1 MDPYDVLIVGGGIAG
16 LYCARQLLRAHPS
29 LRLVLCEQYKILGGR
44 MATYHKTLPGGLTV
58 QWEIG
63 AGRISDS
70 HVRLHALLREYGLR
84 TFPIGPGLMYKR
96 SGSSTLEKNIFE
108 PSLDILFGPL
118 FTLSPEV
125 LARHTLQELLI
136 SIHGKKATQG
146 WMDRFPDHS
155 EIVYLRADEGLR
167 EFSHEMKSHEGFSV
181 CAEGLGALAD
191 KMATECVER
200 GAIILT
206 KHTCTG
212 IGKGWAEF
220 TTEEEGSRKIHANK
234 SIFALHA
241 KALRELSFFDGFTTL
256 KKIQME
262 PLTRMYAVFP
272 LRGGKAWFHGLPRIV
287 TPLSVRYVLPIDEA
301 KGVIMI
307 SYTDSKF
314 SRAFSGKEDPEREVM
329 KEIRALF
336 PEKDIPDPIFFK
348 VHEWKEGVSYWLP
361 GPYTVKKESEKALV
375 PFPKVYPGVFVCGES
390 FSERQGW
397 VEGALE
403 HAALLLK
410 KKFHLREE

>member
-1 MDPYDVLIVGGGIAG
+1 MDPYDVLIIGGGIAG
-16 LYCARQLLRAHPS
+16 LYCARQLLRAQPS
-29 LRLVLCEQYKILGGR
+29 LRLVLCEQYKVLGGR
-44 MATYHKTLPGGLTV
+44 MATYHKTLPGDLAV

-70 HVRLHALLREYGLR
+70 HVRLHSLLREYGLH
-84 TFPIGPGLMYKR
+84 TFPISSDLMYKD
-96 SGSSTLEKNIFE
+96 SGSAALEKNIFE

-118 FTLSPEV
+118 VSLSPEV

-136 SIHGKKATQG
+136 SVHGKKATQG
-146 WMDRFPDHS
+146 WMDRFPYHS
-155 EIVYLRADEGLR
+155 ELVYLRADEGLR
-167 EFSHEMKSHEGFSV
+167 EFRNEMKSHEGFSV
-181 CAEGLGALAD
+181 CAEGLGALAE
-191 KMATECVER
+191 KMAAECVER
-200 GAIILT
+200 GAMILT
-206 KHTCTG
+206 KYTCTG
-212 IGKGWAEF
+212 LGKGWAEF
-220 TTEEEGSRKIHANK
+220 TTEEEGNRKIHAK
-234 SIFALHA
+234 KTICALHA
-241 KALRELSFFDGFTTL
+241 NAMRSLPFFDGFSTL
-256 KKIQME
+256 KKIRME

-272 LRGGKAWFHGLPRIV
+272 LRGGKAWFSGLPRIV

-314 SRAFSGKEDPEREVM
+314 SRAFSGKKDPEGEVM

-336 PEKDIPDPIFFK
+336 PEKDIPDPLFFK

-361 GPYTVKKESEKALV
+361 GPYDVKKESERALV
-375 PFPKVYPGVFVCGES
+375 PFPKVYPGLFVCGES

-403 HAALLLK
+403 HAALLLW
-410 KKFHLREE
+410 KKFHIGK

>member
-1 MDPYDVLIVGGGIAG
+1 MEPYDVLIIGGGIAG

-29 LRLVLCEQYKILGGR
+29 TRLVLCEHYKVLGGR
-44 MATYHKTLPGGLTV
+44 MATYHKTLPGGLDV

-70 HVRLHALLREYGLR
+70 HLRLHALLREYGLH
-84 TFPIGPGLMYKR
+84 TSPIGPELMYKE
-96 SGSSTLEKNIFE
+96 SGKAPLERNIFE

-118 FTLSPEV
+118 VGLPSDILEK
-125 LARHTLQELLI
+125 HTLQELLI
-136 SIHGKKATQG
+136 SIHGKKATQN
-146 WMDRFPDHS
+146 WMDRFPYHS
-155 EIVYLRADEGLR
+155 ELVYLRADEGLR
-167 EFSHEMKSHEGFSV
+167 EFTNEMKSHEGFSV
-181 CAEGLGALAD
+181 CVEGLGALPQKIA
-191 KMATECVER
+191 AECVER
-200 GAIILT
+200 GAVILT
-206 KHTCTG
+206 QYTCTG
-212 IGKGWAEF
+212 LGKGWAEF
-220 TTEEEGSRKIHANK
+220 TSEGLSRKIHAK
-234 SIFALHA
+234 KIICALHA
-241 KALRELSFFDGFTTL
+241 KAMRSIPFFKGFSTL

-272 LRGGKAWFHGLPRIV
+272 LRGGKSWFHGLPRIV
-287 TPLSVRYVLPIDEA
+287 TPMPIRYVLPIDES

-314 SRAFSGKEDPEREVM
+314 SRAFSGKDPETEVM

-336 PEKDIPDPIFFK
+336 PEKDIPDPLLFK
-348 VHEWKEGVSYWLP
+348 VHEWEEGVSYWLP
-361 GPYTVKKESEKALV
+361 GSYDVKEESERALV
-375 PFPKVYPGVFVCGES
+375 PFPKVYPGLFVCGES

-410 KKFHLREE
+410 KKFNLKEE

>member
-1 MDPYDVLIVGGGIAG
+1 MDPYDILIVGGGIAG
-16 LYCARQLLRAHPS
+16 LYCARELLKARPS

-44 MATYHKTLPGGLTV
+44 MATYHKTLPGDLAV

-70 HVRLHALLREYGLR
+70 HVHLHALLREYGLH
-84 TFPIGPGLMYKR
+84 TFPISGDLLYKE
-96 SGSSTLEKNIFE
+96 SGSSELEKNIFE

-118 FTLSPEV
+118 LGLPTEV
-125 LARHTLQELLI
+125 LGRHTLQQLLI
-136 SIHGKKATQG
+136 SIHGKKATQE
-146 WMDRFPDHS
+146 WMDRFPYHS
-155 EIVYLRADEGLR
+155 EFVYLRADEGLR
-167 EFSHEMKSHEGFSV
+167 EFRNEMKSHEGFSV
-181 CAEGLGALAD
+181 CAEGLGTLAE
-191 KMATECVER
+191 KMAAECVER
-200 GAIILT
+200 GAVILT
-206 KHTCTG
+206 HYTCTDL
-212 IGKGWAEF
+212 GKGWAEF
-220 TTEEEGSRKIHANK
+220 TSEGLSRKIHAK
-234 SIFALHA
+234 KIICALHA
-241 KALRELSFFDGFTTL
+241 KAMGSLPFFNGFSTL

-272 LRGGKAWFHGLPRIV
+272 LRGGKVWFSGLPRIV
-287 TPLSVRYVLPIDEA
+287 TPLSIRYVLPIDEA

-314 SRAFSGKEDPEREVM
+314 SRAFSEKKDPEAEVM

-336 PEKDIPDPIFFK
+336 PEKDIPDPLFFK

-361 GPYTVKKESEKALV
+361 GGYTVKEESERALV
-375 PFPKVYPGVFVCGES
+375 PFPKAYPGLYVCGES

-397 VEGALE
+397 VEGAIE

-410 KKFHLREE
+410 KKFHIGK

>member
-118 FTLSPEV
+118 LTLSPEV

-146 WMDRFPDHS
+146 WMDRFPYHS

-287 TPLSVRYVLPIDEA
+287 TPLSIRYVLPIDES

>member
-84 TFPIGPGLMYKR
+84 TCPIGPGLMYKR

-146 WMDRFPDHS
+146 WMDRFPYHS